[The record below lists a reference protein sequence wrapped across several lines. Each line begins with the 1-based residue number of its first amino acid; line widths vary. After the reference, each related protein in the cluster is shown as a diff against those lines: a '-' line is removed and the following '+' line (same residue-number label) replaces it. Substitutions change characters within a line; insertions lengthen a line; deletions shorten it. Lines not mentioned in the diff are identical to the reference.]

1 MFLHNFR
8 YSVQILLKN
17 RLLVFW
23 TLAFPLIMAFLFN
36 MAFSKID
43 DTENF
48 SAIDIA
54 VIDNRNFQK
63 DKIFSDALR
72 SLGES
77 DDPILDIKYTDD
89 EKKAEEMLKSREVT
103 AVVSVSKGETTVRV
117 NGSGINETIVRYV
130 MDEIRSD
137 SEVIIDLGR
146 DKIMQAVSDGE
157 NDLDYQSVFT
167 DIAESVLSDES
178 AVKDNSK
185 KDISMVTIE
194 YYTLIAMTCLYSG
207 LLSMTLM
214 NHHQANVSAIGKRST
229 VSCSKRGAML
239 AGTLSAAFLIQ
250 LIGLALLY
258 IILLFIVRVDFGSDI
273 GYIILLSAAG
283 SFAGLTFG
291 TAVSVLVKKSENAK
305 LVTLLYIVM
314 AGCFF
319 SGMMGITM
327 KNIIDKNVPFINY
340 INPAA
345 MITDG
350 LYALYYYSSYERF
363 FFDLASIL
371 IFSSVM
377 ILLSIRGLRR
387 QQYDS
392 M

>member
-1 MFLHNFR
+1 
-8 YSVQILLKN
+8 
-17 RLLVFW
+17 
-23 TLAFPLIMAFLFN
+23 
-36 MAFSKID
+36 
-43 DTENF
+43 
-48 SAIDIA
+48 
-54 VIDNRNFQK
+54 
-63 DKIFSDALR
+63 
-72 SLGES
+72 
-77 DDPILDIKYTDD
+77 
-89 EKKAEEMLKSREVT
+89 
-103 AVVSVSKGETTVRV
+103 
-117 NGSGINETIVRYV
+117 
-130 MDEIRSD
+130 
-137 SEVIIDLGR
+137 
-146 DKIMQAVSDGE
+146 
-157 NDLDYQSVFT
+157 
-167 DIAESVLSDES
+167 
-178 AVKDNSK
+178 
-185 KDISMVTIE
+185 
-194 YYTLIAMTCLYSG
+194 
-207 LLSMTLM
+207 
-214 NHHQANVSAIGKRST
+214 
-229 VSCSKRGAML
+229 ML